1 MRLNNR
7 TLVSLLTILST
18 FIFSS
23 SLWAESP
30 GQVIVETIDKSLE
43 ILRDPLLQD
52 VSKMS
57 ERKQKLWETLEPIFA
72 FQEISR
78 RALGRHWKKRTAEER
93 KEFTLIFTNTLKNTY
108 LHKSD
113 SHASEDIIYLRENT
127 QGNRS
132 KVQTNVITT
141 EGKKV
146 AVDYSMYKSDN
157 GWKIYDVAIEGVSVV
172 GNYRSQFNS
181 ILNKSSFAE
190 LIQKLKEKEKE
201 FDES

>member
-7 TLVSLLTILST
+7 TLVSLLTILLT
-18 FIFSS
+18 FISS
-23 SLWAESP
+23 SLLWAESP
-30 GQVIVETIDKSLE
+30 KQVVVESIDKSLE

-52 VSKMS
+52 VSRIS
-57 ERKQKLWETLEPIFA
+57 ERKQKLWEILAPIFD

-78 RALGRHWKKRTAEER
+78 RALGRHWKNHTAKER
-93 KEFTLIFTNTLKNTY
+93 KEFTLIFTNILKNTY

-113 SHASEDIIYLRENT
+113 SYAGQNIIYLRENT

-132 KVQTNVITT
+132 KVQTNIITT
-141 EGKKV
+141 EGKKI
-146 AVDYSMYKSDN
+146 AVDYSAYKSDN
-157 GWKIYDVAIEGVSVV
+157 GWKVYDVAIEGVSVV

-190 LIQKLKEKEKE
+190 LIQKLKTKEKE
-201 FDES
+201 FDEP